1 MTIATRS
8 IGTAILQSGSG
19 FSYSSSLE
27 HGSLKDMESMNLI
40 WNLFF
45 IVVIISRAYIVPS

>member
-40 WNLFF
+40 
-45 IVVIISRAYIVPS
+45 